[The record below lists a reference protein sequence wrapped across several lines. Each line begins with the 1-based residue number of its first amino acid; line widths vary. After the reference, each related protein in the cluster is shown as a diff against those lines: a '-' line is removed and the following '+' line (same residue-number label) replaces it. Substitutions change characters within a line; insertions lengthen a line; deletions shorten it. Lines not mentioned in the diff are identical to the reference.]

1 MKHFSAY
8 IIAVLLPS
16 CYSITYYSINPSDCL
31 GFLGG
36 ICIWMV
42 AEYCFH
48 RYAFHNNNLSPRTYE
63 LLAYN
68 HAKHHQNPSTDND
81 LLLPLRLTMPVALFL
96 FAVAWILLSLPFA
109 TLMLFGMLAGLTFY
123 EFVHHQAHH
132 KMYNIWPLNRL
143 TVSHLRHHYEDD
155 SKFYGVTSRVLDW
168 VFGTN

>member
-1 MKHFSAY
+1 MKHFSVY
-8 IIAVLLPS
+8 LVTVLLPFL
-16 CYSITYYSINPSDCL
+16 YSITYYNITFGDCL

-36 ICIWMV
+36 IFIWTL

-48 RYAFHNNNLSPRTYE
+48 RFAFHNNNLSPRTYE

-81 LLLPLRLTMPVALFL
+81 LLLPLRLTIPIALFL
-96 FAVAWILLSLPFA
+96 SGVAWVLISLPFA
-109 TLMLFGMLAGLTFY
+109 TFMLFGMFVGLTFY

-132 KMYNIWPLNRL
+132 NMYKVWPLNRL

-155 SKFYGVTSRVLDW
+155 SKSFGVTSRFWDW
-168 VFGTN
+168 VFRTN